1 MKIKN
6 ENTSE
11 TYRTK
16 STIAQVC
23 KTIMYYY
30 VYKYKRTKHVYNI
43 FRIQKLQVFAT
54 IAQSFL
60 LVGLGM
66 ELGMPTVVIQQLY
79 QNSDSKF
86 SLTLTEISWYG

>member
-1 MKIKN
+1 MYKN
-6 ENTSE
+6 IREQNMST
-11 TYRTK
+11 TYFAFK
-16 STIAQVC
+16 
-23 KTIMYYY
+23 
-30 VYKYKRTKHVYNI
+30 
-43 FRIQKLQVFAT
+43 QVFAT

-79 QNSDSKF
+79 QNPDSDF